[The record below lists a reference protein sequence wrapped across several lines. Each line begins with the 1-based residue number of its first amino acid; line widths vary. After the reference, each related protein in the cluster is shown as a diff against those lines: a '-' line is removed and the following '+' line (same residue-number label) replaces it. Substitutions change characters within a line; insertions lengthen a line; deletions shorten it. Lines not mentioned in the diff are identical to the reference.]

1 MNVNVFSPAIT
12 LLYVFALLWILMG
25 VDIKSFGRKQRLM
38 ISFALLFLCIT
49 NELLCQMME
58 RIAYTKGMFLFMHL
72 PMFLLYF
79 YIAKKGVV
87 KTIFMILT
95 AIVFTAPTILVANVV
110 ARNISAGWIAGLL
123 SDLFSYTIMLLLAK
137 FVFRSSFCYLIG
149 YGDNRFFMLFSLVPV
164 TFYIYMFA
172 TILADVSS
180 LTSHAG
186 YIVRMLPSVIV
197 FLCYFMLPYIYKTL
211 SEKMLV
217 ESKQNALQQKL
228 VSSETQIQMLNE
240 ANVRMAVYRHDVRH
254 QLNLL
259 DQLLS
264 NEKLEQA
271 QQFVKSAAADLD
283 AIVPKRFCEN
293 ETVNLLC
300 SSYDTKAQNLGVR
313 LKIRASLPGKLS
325 LSDTELCSVISNG
338 LENAL
343 RAASDTTLVDQWVS
357 ICCEVKKEQLLL
369 QIQNSYSGQVIME
382 NGLPVSKREGHG
394 YGCLSI
400 QTIVQNNHGL
410 CSFTAEEGVFTL
422 RVMIPLRKVETA

>member
-1 MNVNVFSPAIT
+1 MNVKVFSPALT
-12 LLYVFALLWILMG
+12 LLYVFVLLWILMG
-25 VDIKSFGRKQRLM
+25 IDIKNFGRKQRLLIGVRM
-38 ISFALLFLCIT
+38 LLLCLA
-49 NELLCQMME
+49 NELIYRMINGLM
-58 RIAYTKGMFLFMHL
+58 YTKGIILFMHL
-72 PMFLLYF
+72 PMFLLYLH
-79 YIAKKGVV
+79 IGKKGVI
-87 KTIFMILT
+87 KTTFMILT
-95 AIVFTAPTILVANVV
+95 AIVFTAPTILVANIVG
-110 ARNISAGWIAGLL
+110 RNFPAGWIPQML
-123 SDLFSYTIMLLLAK
+123 SDVFSYTIMLLIAQY
-137 FVFRSSFCYLIG
+137 VFRKCFNYLLS
-149 YGDNRFFMLFSLVPV
+149 YGENQFFILFSLVPV
-164 TFYIYMFA
+164 MFYVYMFA
-172 TILADVSS
+172 AINADVSS
-180 LTSHAG
+180 LTSSSG
-186 YIVRMLPSVIV
+186 YIVRMLPTVIV
-197 FLCYFMLPYIYKTL
+197 FISYFLLPYIYKTL
-211 SEKMLV
+211 NEKMLV

-283 AIVPKRFCEN
+283 AVVPKRFCEN

-313 LKIRASLPGKLS
+313 LKIRASLPEKLS

-410 CSFTAEEGVFTL
+410 CSFAAEEGVFTL

>member
-1 MNVNVFSPAIT
+1 
-12 LLYVFALLWILMG
+12 
-25 VDIKSFGRKQRLM
+25 
-38 ISFALLFLCIT
+38 
-49 NELLCQMME
+49 
-58 RIAYTKGMFLFMHL
+58 
-72 PMFLLYF
+72 
-79 YIAKKGVV
+79 
-87 KTIFMILT
+87 
-95 AIVFTAPTILVANVV
+95 
-110 ARNISAGWIAGLL
+110 
-123 SDLFSYTIMLLLAK
+123 
-137 FVFRSSFCYLIG
+137 
-149 YGDNRFFMLFSLVPV
+149 
-164 TFYIYMFA
+164 
-172 TILADVSS
+172 
-180 LTSHAG
+180 
-186 YIVRMLPSVIV
+186 
-197 FLCYFMLPYIYKTL
+197 
-211 SEKMLV
+211 MLV

-313 LKIRASLPGKLS
+313 LKIHASLPGKLS

>member
-25 VDIKSFGRKQRLM
+25 VDIKSFGRKQRLL
-38 ISFALLFLCIT
+38 IFFALLFLCIT

-79 YIAKKGVV
+79 YIAKKGVI

-164 TFYIYMFA
+164 TYYIYMFA

-186 YIVRMLPSVIV
+186 YIMRMLPSVIV

-217 ESKQNALQQKL
+217 ETKQNALQQKL
-228 VSSETQIQMLNE
+228 VSSETQIHMLNE
-240 ANVRMAVYRHDVRH
+240 SNVRMAVYRHDVRH
-254 QLNLL
+254 QLTLL
-259 DQLLS
+259 DHLLT
-264 NEKLEQA
+264 NEKWEQA
-271 QQFVKSAAADLD
+271 QEFVKTAAADLD

-293 ETVNLLC
+293 ETVNMLC
-300 SSYDTKAQNLGVR
+300 SSYENKAQNLGVR
-313 LKIRASLPGKLS
+313 LTIDVKLPKKLS
-325 LSDTELCSVISNG
+325 LSDTEICSVISNG

-343 RAASDTTLVDQWVS
+343 MAASQSEPKNRWVS
-357 ICCEVKKEQLLL
+357 ICCDVKKKQLFL
-369 QIQNSYSGQVIME
+369 QIQNSYAGQVIME
-382 NGLPVSKREGHG
+382 NGLPLSKREGHG

-400 QTIVQNNHGL
+400 QTIALRNHGL
-410 CSFTAEEGVFTL
+410 CSFEAEEGVFTL
-422 RVMIPLRKVETA
+422 RFMIPLTNVETA